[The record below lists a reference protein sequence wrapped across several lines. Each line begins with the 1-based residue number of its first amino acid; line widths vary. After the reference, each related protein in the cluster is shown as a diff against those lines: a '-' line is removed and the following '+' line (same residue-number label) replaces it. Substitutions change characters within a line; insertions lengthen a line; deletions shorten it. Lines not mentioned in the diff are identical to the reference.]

1 MPKQLS
7 PEGNCHAGHRS
18 RKQPCTKNARPP
30 ELRHMTVRTL
40 SRWVDRLLKGPVTI
54 ECPRME
60 ILGRDH
66 EPPVFTGPGH
76 IKIGSDRRIQFFM
89 HGTPHDGSDA
99 FKRIVQA
106 QKHPHDILHQFR
118 INAIGY
124 DGVEWSGGWT
134 TLTFGEEAANIW
146 RLSGPIH
153 RLHTGASGFGVAEK
167 SGVELVFD
175 RPLRLPMP
183 MNMVKT
189 VLRGD
194 KEVFWSRSSGTK
206 TINVLD
212 TEIEFFLSPERE
224 HVWAVA
230 NTTPNFPHPHLEN
243 WLSEPLN
250 LLLGEIVSP
259 SLHARN
265 FGDGRAF
272 IVFSPSSWGPATTL
286 TANIL
291 REDPLGAPDRFWNLY
306 RDILTV
312 VATARDARGHRNFEA
327 HPLTRYYWE
336 IIQASKGSNWV
347 LCMTL
352 ASTVEGIAKMM
363 FSEAERTA
371 DWAAADID
379 SLKETIKDWKGDNN
393 LRNRILDYL
402 NGFKKKGIAKTLKSL
417 VDQGVITSDQVE
429 AWSRM
434 RNSSMHGDML
444 LPWSDED
451 QDGRIINLIE
461 LTHRLS
467 EAYIKRELE
476 NSM

>member
-1 MPKQLS
+1 
-7 PEGNCHAGHRS
+7 
-18 RKQPCTKNARPP
+18 
-30 ELRHMTVRTL
+30 MTVRTL

-76 IKIGSDRRIQFFM
+76 IKVGSDKRIHFVM
-89 HGTPHDGSDA
+89 HGTPRDGSDA

-118 INAIGY
+118 INAVGY
-124 DGVEWSGGWT
+124 DGTEWSGGWT

-153 RLHTGASGFGVAEK
+153 SLHTGASGFGVAEK

-189 VLRGD
+189 VLRDD
-194 KEVFWSRSSGTK
+194 KEVLWSRSSGAK

-212 TEIEFFLSPERE
+212 AEIEFFLSPEHE

-272 IVFSPSSWGPATTL
+272 IRFSPSSWGPATTL
-286 TANIL
+286 TASIL
-291 REDPLGAPDRFWNLY
+291 REDPLGADERFWNLY

-312 VATARDARGHRNFEA
+312 VATARDAKGHRNFEA

-336 IIQASKGSNWV
+336 IVQASRGSNWV

-363 FSEAERTA
+363 FSEAERKA

-379 SLKETIKDWKGDNN
+379 SLKQAVKDWKGDSS
-393 LRNRILDYL
+393 LRSRVLDYL

-417 VDQGVITSDQVE
+417 VSQGVVTSEQID
-429 AWSRM
+429 AWSRI
-434 RNSSMHGDML
+434 RNSSMHGDMV

-451 QDGRIINLIE
+451 QEGRIINLIE

-476 NSM
+476 SRP